1 MDANQLN
8 IKIIYRKSIRIYYFL
23 SEDILLI
30 FNLNYNVIPYSFF
43 TTIGLNKQY
52 STQRQYSSTDS
63 NFFFIVLIDKEQK

>member
-8 IKIIYRKSIRIYYFL
+8 IKIIYRKSIRICYFFL

-30 FNLNYNVIPYSFF
+30 LNLNYNVIPYSFF

-52 STQRQYSSTDS
+52 STQTAET
-63 NFFFIVLIDKEQK
+63 VH